1 MNKFKLFVE
10 NILVYGL
17 GGVISKIIP
26 LVMLPIVTR
35 LMPDTAYFGLND
47 LVTTCSSFAGSVAIL
62 GMFDGMY
69 RMFFEHEDHNYQK
82 KVCSTT
88 LIFTSISTVIVCILL
103 YIFRNVLAAYVFKNQ
118 QYVFLVYLVIVS
130 TLVSAT
136 NCIVSAPTRMQ
147 NNRKLY
153 LITNTLS
160 SILSYAVSIPLLV
173 KGYYIIA
180 LPIAAIISGISLE
193 LIFGFINKKWFS
205 ITLFDSKILK
215 DTLRIALP
223 LFPNFLVYW
232 VFNSSDR
239 IMISNFASINDVGIY
254 SIGAKLGHMSQL
266 IYTAFSGGWLFFSFS
281 TMKDKK
287 QVENNSLIF
296 EYMGLISYAVTS
308 IVFATSYFIYK
319 HLFEGEYVL
328 GYIIAPYLFLAPLL
342 QMLFQIECNQFVIV
356 KKTWPNV
363 LLLSLGA
370 VSNIVLNI
378 ILIPLMGVEG
388 AAIASLLG
396 YIVTLVVTTI
406 VLTKMKLIRIS
417 WKFYTASFLM
427 LFYIIAWR
435 FCATTNTL
443 IGIGIMSILLL
454 FFLLLYYQDLKS
466 FIKMIKNRNR
476 DK

>member
-1 MNKFKLFVE
+1 M
-10 NILVYGL
+10 VYGL

-69 RMFFEHEDHNYQK
+69 RMFFENEDIDYQK

-88 LIFTSISTVIVCILL
+88 LIFTSVSTILVCILL
-103 YIFRNVLAAYVFKNQ
+103 WLFRNELAVFVFGNMK
-118 QYVFLVYLVIVS
+118 YVFLVYLVIVS

-136 NCIVSAPTRMQ
+136 NCIISAPTRMQ

-160 SILSYAVSIPLLV
+160 SILSYAVSIPLLM

-180 LPIAAIISGISLE
+180 LPIAAILSGVSLE
-193 LIFGFINKKWFS
+193 LIFWIVNKKWFS
-205 ITLFDSKILK
+205 FTLFDLNILK
-215 DTLRIALP
+215 DTLKIALP

-239 IMISNFASINDVGIY
+239 IMISNLASINDVGVY

-281 TMKDKK
+281 TMKEKN
-287 QVENNSLIF
+287 QVKNNSLIF
-296 EYMGLISYAVTS
+296 EYMGLISFVATS
-308 IVFATSYFIYK
+308 VVFATSYFIYE
-319 HLFEGEYVL
+319 HLFEGEYVR
-328 GYIIAPYLFLAPLL
+328 GYVLAPYLFLAPLL
-342 QMLFQIECNQFVIV
+342 QMLFQIECNQFVII

-363 LLLSLGA
+363 LLLSIGA

-378 ILIPLMGVEG
+378 ILIPSVGVEG

-396 YIVTLVVTTI
+396 YIITLLVTTI
-406 VLTKMKLIRIS
+406 VLKKMQLITIS
-417 WKFYTASFLM
+417 WKFYMASLLM
-427 LFYIIAWR
+427 LFYIIVWR
-435 FCATTNTL
+435 IFATTNTL
-443 IGIGIMSILLL
+443 LGIGITIVLLWLFTIL
-454 FFLLLYYQDLKS
+454 YHQDLMSLK
-466 FIKMIKNRNR
+466 KMIKNR
-476 DK
+476 KMV